1 MATDSNIS
9 VLIIDDEADTC
20 EMLLHV
26 LNQKGYT
33 TYTACDGSTGL
44 EIFNRELPNVVIL
57 DLRMPGMN
65 GMEVLKQIK
74 QNGSETPVI
83 IITAYGEIKSA
94 VEAIRHGAYNYFNKP
109 FDNEEVVLTVKRAL
123 EERAMRQEIRMLK
136 TQLSFVMPLFEQMGN
151 SAEIARVNELVECV
165 APTNFTV
172 VIYGETGSGKELIA
186 QSIHKRSPRC
196 GKPFIVVDCGSI
208 PETLIE
214 SELFGFEK
222 GTFTGADQ
230 RKVGQFE
237 IASGGTIFLDEIGNL
252 PRSMQ
257 GKLLRVLQERQIR
270 RLGSNKVIDVDVR
283 VVVAGNERLEY
294 LVKSGR
300 FRMDLYQ
307 RLNEFCIEIP
317 PLRQRKDDIVF
328 LSKRFLDITNKELNK
343 NIRGIT
349 KEALEMLLTYNWP
362 GNVRELK
369 NVIRRAVLLA
379 NDVIE
384 PKYLLIRTQDQKQ
397 EPGPGAEKIAGM
409 ENQKKDHTLLLDL
422 DINNGNDL
430 SLRDMVAACVENAE
444 KKLITEVLRQTGG
457 NKSQAAR
464 ILKIDYKTMHYKVK
478 NYGIKIQT
486 ATEITE
492 KVLTEDTKNESLKE
506 EYLTTE

>member
-1 MATDSNIS
+1 
-9 VLIIDDEADTC
+9 
-20 EMLLHV
+20 
-26 LNQKGYT
+26 
-33 TYTACDGSTGL
+33 
-44 EIFNRELPNVVIL
+44 
-57 DLRMPGMN
+57 
-65 GMEVLKQIK
+65 
-74 QNGSETPVI
+74 
-83 IITAYGEIKSA
+83 AYGEIQSA
-94 VEAIRHGAYNYFNKP
+94 VEAIKHGAYNYFNKP
-109 FDNEEVVLTVKRAL
+109 FDNEEVVVTVEKAI

-136 TQLSFVMPLFEQMGN
+136 TQLSFAMPLYEQMGN
-151 SAEIARVNELVECV
+151 SAEIAKVNELVACV

-186 QSIHKRSPRC
+186 QSIHNRSPRSD
-196 GKPFIVVDCGSI
+196 KPFVVVDCGSI

-222 GTFTGADQ
+222 GAFTGADQ
-230 RKVGQFE
+230 KKAGQFE

-252 PRSMQ
+252 PKPMQ
-257 GKLLRVLQERQIR
+257 GKLLRVLQERRIR
-270 RLGSNKVIDVDVR
+270 RLGSNKEIDVEVR

-294 LVKSGR
+294 LVESGH

-328 LSKRFLDITNKELNK
+328 LCKRFMDITNKELNK

-349 KEALEMLLTYNWP
+349 KEALEILLTYNWP

-379 NDVIE
+379 VDIVE
-384 PKYLLIRTQDQKQ
+384 PKHLLIKTQEQKQ
-397 EPGPGAEKIAGM
+397 ESSPAAGQM
-409 ENQKKDHTLLLDL
+409 ASAAGQKADQAIPLDL
-422 DINNGNDL
+422 DMNNGNSL
-430 SLRDMVAACVENAE
+430 SLRDVVAKCVENTE
-444 KKLITEVLRQTGG
+444 KKLISEVLKRTGG
-457 NKSQAAR
+457 NKSQAAK

-486 ATEITE
+486 TTEITE
-492 KVLTEDTKNESLKE
+492 KSPTEDS
-506 EYLTTE
+506 

>member
-1 MATDSNIS
+1 MVTDSNIS
-9 VLIIDDEADTC
+9 VLIIDDEVDMC
-20 EMLLHV
+20 DMLSHV
-26 LNQKGYT
+26 LNQAGFI
-33 TYTACDGSTGL
+33 TYAAHDGNTGL
-44 EIFNRELPNVVIL
+44 EIFNEKLPSVVIL

-65 GMEVLKQIK
+65 GMDVLKQIK
-74 QNGSETPVI
+74 HTGSETPVI
-83 IITAYGEIKSA
+83 IITAHGQIQSA
-94 VEAIRHGAYNYFNKP
+94 VEAIKHGAYNYFNKP
-109 FDNEEVVLTVKRAL
+109 FDNEEVVLTVEKAL

-136 TQLSFVMPLFEQMGN
+136 TQLSFAMPLYEQMGN
-151 SAEIARVNELVECV
+151 SAEIAKVNESVACV

-186 QSIHKRSPRC
+186 QSIHNRSPRC
-196 GKPFIVVDCGSI
+196 DKPFVVVDCGSI

-222 GTFTGADQ
+222 GAFTGADQ
-230 RKVGQFE
+230 KKAGQFE

-252 PRSMQ
+252 PKPMQ
-257 GKLLRVLQERQIR
+257 GKLLRVLQERRIR
-270 RLGSNKVIDVDVR
+270 RLGSNKEIDVEVR

-294 LVKSGR
+294 LVESGH

-328 LSKRFLDITNKELNK
+328 LCKRFMDITNKELNK

-349 KEALEMLLTYNWP
+349 KEALEILLTYNWP

-379 NDVIE
+379 VDIVE
-384 PKYLLIRTQDQKQ
+384 PKHLLIKTQEQKQ
-397 EPGPGAEKIAGM
+397 ESSPAAGQM
-409 ENQKKDHTLLLDL
+409 ASAADQKADQAIPLDL
-422 DINNGNDL
+422 DMNNGNSP
-430 SLRDMVAACVENAE
+430 SLRDVVAKCVENAE
-444 KKLITEVLRQTGG
+444 KKLISEVLKRTGG

-486 ATEITE
+486 TTEITE
-492 KVLTEDTKNESLKE
+492 KSPTEDS
-506 EYLTTE
+506 

>member
-9 VLIIDDEADTC
+9 VLIIDDEADMC
-20 EMLLHV
+20 DMLSHV
-26 LNQKGYT
+26 LNQAGFI
-33 TYTACDGSTGL
+33 TYAAHDGNTGL
-44 EIFNRELPNVVIL
+44 EIFNEKLPSVVIL

-65 GMEVLKQIK
+65 GMDVLKQIK
-74 QNGSETPVI
+74 HTGIETPVI
-83 IITAYGEIKSA
+83 IITAHGQIQSA
-94 VEAIRHGAYNYFNKP
+94 VEAIKHGAYNYFNKP
-109 FDNEEVVLTVKRAL
+109 FNNEEVVLTVEKAL

-136 TQLSFVMPLFEQMGN
+136 TQLSFAMPLYEQMGN
-151 SAEIARVNELVECV
+151 SAEIAKVNESVACV

-186 QSIHKRSPRC
+186 QSIHNRSPRC
-196 GKPFIVVDCGSI
+196 DKPFVVVDCGSI

-222 GTFTGADQ
+222 GAFTGADQ
-230 RKVGQFE
+230 KKAGQFE
-237 IASGGTIFLDEIGNL
+237 IASGGTLFLDEIGNL
-252 PRSMQ
+252 PKPMQ
-257 GKLLRVLQERQIR
+257 GKLLRVLQERRIR
-270 RLGSNKVIDVDVR
+270 RLGSNKEIDVEVR

-294 LVKSGR
+294 LVDSGH

-328 LSKRFLDITNKELNK
+328 LCKRFMDITNKELNK

-349 KEALEMLLTYNWP
+349 KEALEILLTYNWP

-379 NDVIE
+379 VDIVE
-384 PKYLLIRTQDQKQ
+384 PKHLLIKTQEQKQ
-397 EPGPGAEKIAGM
+397 ESSPAAGQM
-409 ENQKKDHTLLLDL
+409 ASAAGQKADQAIPLDL
-422 DINNGNDL
+422 DMNNGNSP
-430 SLRDMVAACVENAE
+430 SLRDVVAKCVENAE
-444 KKLITEVLRQTGG
+444 KKLISEVLKRTGG

-486 ATEITE
+486 TTEITE
-492 KVLTEDTKNESLKE
+492 KSPTEDS
-506 EYLTTE
+506 

>member
-9 VLIIDDEADTC
+9 VLIIDDEADMC
-20 EMLLHV
+20 DMLSHV
-26 LNQKGYT
+26 LNQAGFI
-33 TYTACDGSTGL
+33 TYAAHDGNTGL
-44 EIFNRELPNVVIL
+44 EIFNEKLPSVVIL

-65 GMEVLKQIK
+65 GMDVLKQIK
-74 QNGSETPVI
+74 HTGSETPVI
-83 IITAYGEIKSA
+83 IITAHGQIQSA
-94 VEAIRHGAYNYFNKP
+94 VEAIKHGAYNYFNKP
-109 FDNEEVVLTVKRAL
+109 FNNEEVVLTVEKAL

-136 TQLSFVMPLFEQMGN
+136 TQLSFAMPLYEQMGN
-151 SAEIARVNELVECV
+151 SAEIAKVNESVACV

-186 QSIHKRSPRC
+186 QSIHNRSPRC
-196 GKPFIVVDCGSI
+196 DKPFVVVDCGSI

-222 GTFTGADQ
+222 GAFTGADQ
-230 RKVGQFE
+230 KKAGQFE
-237 IASGGTIFLDEIGNL
+237 IASGGTLFLDEIGNL
-252 PRSMQ
+252 PKSMQ
-257 GKLLRVLQERQIR
+257 GKLLRVLQERRIR
-270 RLGSNKVIDVDVR
+270 RLGSNKEIDIDVR

-294 LVKSGR
+294 LVESGH

-307 RLNEFCIEIP
+307 RLDEFCIEIP

-328 LSKRFLDITNKELNK
+328 LCKRFLDITNKELNK
-343 NIRGIT
+343 NVRGIT
-349 KEALEMLLTYNWP
+349 KETLEMLLTYNWP

-379 NDVIE
+379 NNNVIE
-384 PKYLLIRTQDQKQ
+384 PNHLLIKTQEQKQ
-397 EPGPGAEKIAGM
+397 QASPASEQIASAA
-409 ENQKKDHTLLLDL
+409 NRDADHTVSLDL
-422 DINNGNDL
+422 DINNGKDL
-430 SLRDMVAACVENAE
+430 SLRDMVAKCIEHAE
-444 KKLITEVLRQTGG
+444 KKLITSVLKRTGG

-486 ATEITE
+486 TTEITE
-492 KVLTEDTKNESLKE
+492 KSPTADS
-506 EYLTTE
+506 

>member
-9 VLIIDDEADTC
+9 VLIIDDEADMC
-20 EMLLHV
+20 DMLSHV
-26 LNQKGYT
+26 LNQAGFT
-33 TYTACDGSTGL
+33 TYTAHDGNTGL
-44 EIFNRELPNVVIL
+44 EVFNKESPSVVIL

-65 GMEVLKQIK
+65 GMDVLKQIK
-74 QNGSETPVI
+74 HTGSETPVI
-83 IITAYGEIKSA
+83 IITAYGEIQSA
-94 VEAIRHGAYNYFNKP
+94 VEAIKHGAYNYFNKP
-109 FDNEEVVLTVKRAL
+109 FDNEEVVLTVEKAI

-136 TQLSFVMPLFEQMGN
+136 TQLSFVMPLYEQMGN
-151 SAEIARVNELVECV
+151 SAEIAKVNESVKCV

-186 QSIHKRSPRC
+186 QSIHNRSPRC
-196 GKPFIVVDCGSI
+196 DKPFVVVDCGSI

-222 GTFTGADQ
+222 GAFTGADQ
-230 RKVGQFE
+230 KKAGQFE
-237 IASGGTIFLDEIGNL
+237 IASGGTLFLDEIGNL
-252 PRSMQ
+252 PKSMQ
-257 GKLLRVLQERQIR
+257 GKLLRVLQERRIR
-270 RLGSNKVIDVDVR
+270 RLGSNKEIDVEVR

-294 LVKSGR
+294 LVESGH

-328 LSKRFLDITNKELNK
+328 LCKRFMDITNKELNK

-349 KEALEMLLTYNWP
+349 KEALEILLIYNWP

-379 NDVIE
+379 VDIVE
-384 PKYLLIRTQDQKQ
+384 PKHLLIKTQEQKQ
-397 EPGPGAEKIAGM
+397 ESSPAAVQM
-409 ENQKKDHTLLLDL
+409 ASAADQKADQAIPLDL
-422 DINNGNDL
+422 DMNNGNSL
-430 SLRDMVAACVENAE
+430 SLRDMVAKCVENVE
-444 KKLITEVLRQTGG
+444 KKLITEVLKRTGG
-457 NKSQAAR
+457 NKSQAAK

-486 ATEITE
+486 TTEITE
-492 KVLTEDTKNESLKE
+492 KAPTADS
-506 EYLTTE
+506 

>member
-1 MATDSNIS
+1 MAADSNIS
-9 VLIIDDEADTC
+9 VLIIDDEADMC
-20 EMLLHV
+20 EMLSHV
-26 LNQKGYT
+26 LNQAGFI
-33 TYTACDGSTGL
+33 TYTALDGNTGI
-44 EIFNRELPNVVIL
+44 EVFNKESPNVVIL
-57 DLRMPGMN
+57 DLRMPCMN

-74 QNGSETPVI
+74 QTNSETPVI
-83 IITAYGEIKSA
+83 IVTAYGEIQSA
-94 VEAIRHGAYNYFNKP
+94 VEAVKHGAFNYFNKP
-109 FDNEEVVLTVKRAL
+109 FDNEEVVLTVKKAL

-136 TQLSFVMPLFEQMGN
+136 TQLNFAMPLFEQMGN
-151 SAEIARVNELVECV
+151 SAEIAKVNELVTCV

-172 VIYGETGSGKELIA
+172 VICGETGSGKELIA
-186 QSIHKRSPRC
+186 RSIHNQSPRR
-196 GKPFIVVDCGSI
+196 GQPFVVVDCGSI

-230 RKVGQFE
+230 KKVGRFE

-252 PRSMQ
+252 PKPMQ
-257 GKLLRVLQERQIR
+257 GKLLRVLQERRIR
-270 RLGSNKVIDVDVR
+270 RLGSNKEIDVEVR

-294 LVKSGR
+294 LVESGH

-328 LSKRFLDITNKELNK
+328 LCKRFLDITNKELNK

-349 KEALEMLLTYNWP
+349 KEALEILLTYNWP

-379 NDVIE
+379 VDIVE
-384 PKYLLIRTQDQKQ
+384 PKHLLIKTQEQKQ
-397 EPGPGAEKIAGM
+397 ESSPAAGQM
-409 ENQKKDHTLLLDL
+409 ASAAGQKADQAIPLDL
-422 DINNGNDL
+422 DMNNGKDL
-430 SLRDMVAACVENAE
+430 SLRDMVAKCIEHAE
-444 KKLITEVLRQTGG
+444 KKLITSVLKRTGG

-486 ATEITE
+486 TTEITD
-492 KVLTEDTKNESLKE
+492 KSPTEDS
-506 EYLTTE
+506 

>member
-9 VLIIDDEADTC
+9 VLIIDDEVDMC
-20 EMLLHV
+20 DMLSHI
-26 LNQKGYT
+26 LNQAGFI
-33 TYTACDGSTGL
+33 TYAAHDGNTGL
-44 EIFNRELPNVVIL
+44 EIFNRELPSVVIL
-57 DLRMPGMN
+57 DLCMPGMN
-65 GMEVLKQIK
+65 GMDVLKQIK
-74 QNGSETPVI
+74 HTGSETPVI
-83 IITAYGEIKSA
+83 IISASEEIKSA
-94 VEAIRHGAYNYFNKP
+94 VEAVKHGAYDYFKKP
-109 FDNEEVVLTVKRAL
+109 FNNEEVVLTVEKAL

-136 TQLSFVMPLFEQMGN
+136 TQLNFAMPLFEQMGN
-151 SAEIARVNELVECV
+151 STEIAKVNELVACV

-172 VIYGETGSGKELIA
+172 VICGETGSGKELIA
-186 QSIHKRSPRC
+186 RSIHNRSSRC
-196 GKPFIVVDCGSI
+196 DQPFVVVDCGSI

-230 RKVGQFE
+230 KKVGQFE

-252 PRSMQ
+252 PKPMQ
-257 GKLLRVLQERQIR
+257 GKLLRVLQERRIR
-270 RLGSNKVIDVDVR
+270 RLGSNKEIDVEVR

-294 LVKSGR
+294 LVESGH

-328 LSKRFLDITNKELNK
+328 LCKRFMDITNKELNK

-349 KEALEMLLTYNWP
+349 KEALEILLTYNWP

-379 NDVIE
+379 VDIVE
-384 PKYLLIRTQDQKQ
+384 PKHLLIKTQEQKQ
-397 EPGPGAEKIAGM
+397 ESSPAAGQM
-409 ENQKKDHTLLLDL
+409 ASAAGQKADPAIPLDL
-422 DINNGNDL
+422 DMNNGNSP
-430 SLRDMVAACVENAE
+430 SLRDVVAKCVENAE
-444 KKLITEVLRQTGG
+444 KKLISEVLKRTGG

-486 ATEITE
+486 TTEITE
-492 KVLTEDTKNESLKE
+492 KKPAEDS
-506 EYLTTE
+506 

>member
-9 VLIIDDEADTC
+9 ILIIDDEADMC
-20 EMLLHV
+20 EMLSHV
-26 LNQKGYT
+26 LNQAGFI
-33 TYTACDGSTGL
+33 TYTAHDGNTGL
-44 EIFNRELPNVVIL
+44 EVFNKESPNVVIL

-74 QNGSETPVI
+74 QTNSETPVI
-83 IITAYGEIKSA
+83 IVTAYGEIQSA
-94 VEAIRHGAYNYFNKP
+94 VEAVKHGAFNYFNKP
-109 FDNEEVVLTVKRAL
+109 FDNEEVVLTVKKAL

-136 TQLSFVMPLFEQMGN
+136 TQLNFAMPLFEQMGN
-151 SAEIARVNELVECV
+151 SAEIAKVNELVACV
-165 APTNFTV
+165 APTSFTV

-186 QSIHKRSPRC
+186 RSIHNRSSRC
-196 GKPFIVVDCGSI
+196 DQPFVVVDCGSI

-230 RKVGQFE
+230 KKAGQFE

-252 PRSMQ
+252 PKPMQ
-257 GKLLRVLQERQIR
+257 GKLLRVLQERRIR
-270 RLGSNKVIDVDVR
+270 RLGSNKEINVEVR

-294 LVKSGR
+294 LVESGH

-328 LSKRFLDITNKELNK
+328 LCKRFMDITNKELNK

-349 KEALEMLLTYNWP
+349 KEALEILLTYNWP

-379 NDVIE
+379 VDIVE
-384 PKYLLIRTQDQKQ
+384 PKHLLIKTQEQKQ
-397 EPGPGAEKIAGM
+397 ESSPAAGQM
-409 ENQKKDHTLLLDL
+409 ASAADQKADQAIPPDL
-422 DINNGNDL
+422 DVNNGNGL
-430 SLRDMVAACVENAE
+430 SLRDMVAKCVENVE
-444 KKLITEVLRQTGG
+444 KKLITEVLKRTGG
-457 NKSQAAR
+457 NKSQAAK

-478 NYGIKIQT
+478 NYGIKIQVT
-486 ATEITE
+486 TKIIE
-492 KVLTEDTKNESLKE
+492 KVPTEDS
-506 EYLTTE
+506 

>member
-9 VLIIDDEADTC
+9 VLIIDDEADMC
-20 EMLLHV
+20 EMLSNV
-26 LNQKGYT
+26 LNQEGYT
-33 TYTACDGSTGL
+33 TYTAHDGNTGL
-44 EIFNRELPNVVIL
+44 EIFNKELPNVVIL
-57 DLRMPGMN
+57 DLRMPGMS
-65 GMEVLKQIK
+65 GMDVLKQIK
-74 QNGSETPVI
+74 HTGSETPVI
-83 IITAYGEIKSA
+83 IITAYGEIQSA
-94 VEAIRHGAYNYFNKP
+94 VEAIKHGAYNYFNKP
-109 FDNEEVVLTVKRAL
+109 FDNEEVVLTVKRAI

-151 SAEIARVNELVECV
+151 SAEIAKVNELVECV

-186 QSIHKRSPRC
+186 RSIHKRSPRC
-196 GKPFIVVDCGSI
+196 GKPFVVVDCGSI

-214 SELFGFEK
+214 SEIFGFEK

-252 PRSMQ
+252 PKSMQ
-257 GKLLRVLQERQIR
+257 GKLLRVLQERRIR
-270 RLGSNKVIDVDVR
+270 RLGSNKEIDVDVR
-283 VVVAGNERLEY
+283 VVVAGNERLEC
-294 LVKSGR
+294 LVESGH

-328 LSKRFLDITNKELNK
+328 LCKRFLDITNKELNK

-379 NDVIE
+379 GNVIE
-384 PKYLLIRTQDQKQ
+384 PKYLLIKIQEQKQ
-397 EPGPGAEKIAGM
+397 EQRPVAEQIASM
-409 ENQKKDHTLLLDL
+409 ENQKMGHTISMDL
-422 DINNGNDL
+422 DINNGNNL
-430 SLRDMVAACVENAE
+430 SLHDMVAKCIENAE
-444 KKLITEVLRQTGG
+444 KKLITEVLKRTGG
-457 NKSQAAR
+457 NKSQAAK

-486 ATEITE
+486 TTEITE
-492 KVLTEDTKNESLKE
+492 KVPTENTINETLKE
-506 EYLTTE
+506 EYLTSE

>member
-1 MATDSNIS
+1 
-9 VLIIDDEADTC
+9 
-20 EMLLHV
+20 
-26 LNQKGYT
+26 
-33 TYTACDGSTGL
+33 
-44 EIFNRELPNVVIL
+44 VVIL

-74 QNGSETPVI
+74 QTNSETPVI
-83 IITAYGEIKSA
+83 IVTAYGEIQSA
-94 VEAIRHGAYNYFNKP
+94 VEAVKHGAFNYFNKP
-109 FDNEEVVLTVKRAL
+109 FDNEEVVLTVKKAF

-136 TQLSFVMPLFEQMGN
+136 TQLNFAMPLFEQMGN
-151 SAEIARVNELVECV
+151 SAEIAKVNELVACV

-172 VIYGETGSGKELIA
+172 VICGETGSGKELIA
-186 QSIHKRSPRC
+186 RSIHNRSSRC
-196 GKPFIVVDCGSI
+196 DQPFVVVDCGSI

-230 RKVGQFE
+230 KKAGQFE

-252 PRSMQ
+252 PKPMQ
-257 GKLLRVLQERQIR
+257 GKLLRVLQERRIR
-270 RLGSNKVIDVDVR
+270 RLGSNKEIDVDVR

-294 LVKSGR
+294 LVESGH

-328 LSKRFLDITNKELNK
+328 LCKRFMDITNKELNK

-349 KEALEMLLTYNWP
+349 KEALEILLTYNWP

-379 NDVIE
+379 VDIVE
-384 PKYLLIRTQDQKQ
+384 PKHLLIKTQEQKQ
-397 EPGPGAEKIAGM
+397 ESSPAAGQM
-409 ENQKKDHTLLLDL
+409 ASAADQKADQAIPPDL
-422 DINNGNDL
+422 DVNNGNGL
-430 SLRDMVAACVENAE
+430 SLRDMVAKCVENVE
-444 KKLITEVLRQTGG
+444 KKLITEVLKRTGG
-457 NKSQAAR
+457 NKSQAAK

-478 NYGIKIQT
+478 NYGIKIQVT
-486 ATEITE
+486 TKIIE
-492 KVLTEDTKNESLKE
+492 KVPTEDS
-506 EYLTTE
+506 

>member
-1 MATDSNIS
+1 MVNDLNVS
-9 VLIIDDEADTC
+9 VLIIDDEVDMC
-20 EMLLHV
+20 EMLSHI
-26 LNQKGYT
+26 LNQEGFKT
-33 TYTACDGSTGL
+33 LTAHNGNSGL
-44 EIFNRELPNVVIL
+44 KIFNKELPNVVIL

-74 QNGSETPVI
+74 QTSSETPVI
-83 IITAYGEIKSA
+83 IITAYGEIQSA
-94 VEAIRHGAYNYFNKP
+94 VDAIKHGAYNYFNKP
-109 FDNEEVVLTVKRAL
+109 FNNEEVVFTVKKAI
-123 EERAMRQEIRMLK
+123 EEQSMHQEIRMLK
-136 TQLSFVMPLFEQMGN
+136 TQLSFAMPLFEQMGN
-151 SAEIARVNELVECV
+151 SAKIAKVNESVECV

-186 QSIHKRSPRC
+186 RSIHNRSPRS
-196 GKPFIVVDCGSI
+196 GKPFVVVDCGSI

-222 GTFTGADQ
+222 GTFTGADH
-230 RKVGQFE
+230 KKIGQFE

-257 GKLLRVLQERQIR
+257 GKLLRVLQERRIR
-270 RLGSNKVIDVDVR
+270 RLGSDKEIDIDVR
-283 VVVAGNERLEY
+283 VVVAGNERLEH
-294 LVKSGR
+294 LVESGH

-328 LSKRFLDITNKELNK
+328 LCKRFMDITNKELNK

-349 KEALEMLLTYNWP
+349 KEALEILLAYNWP

-379 NDVIE
+379 FDILE
-384 PKYLLIRTQDQKQ
+384 PKHLLIKPQEQKTDINDAIKQ
-397 EPGPGAEKIAGM
+397 TTSIES
-409 ENQKKDHTLLLDL
+409 KKDEVAISQHLAM
-422 DINNGNDL
+422 NNDNF
-430 SLRDMVAACVENAE
+430 SLHDAVAKCVESIE
-444 KKLITEVLRQTGG
+444 KKLITEALTRTGG
-457 NKSQAAR
+457 NKSQAAK

-486 ATEITE
+486 TTRITE
-492 KVLTEDTKNESLKE
+492 NKSSDAI
-506 EYLTTE
+506 

>member
-9 VLIIDDEADTC
+9 VLIIDDEVDMC
-20 EMLLHV
+20 DMLSHV
-26 LNQKGYT
+26 LGREGFT
-33 TYTACDGSTGL
+33 IYTAHDGNTGL
-44 EIFNRELPNVVIL
+44 EVFNKESPSVVIL

-65 GMEVLKQIK
+65 GMDVLKQIK
-74 QNGSETPVI
+74 HTNSETPVI
-83 IITAYGEIKSA
+83 IITAYGEIQSA
-94 VEAIRHGAYNYFNKP
+94 VEAIKHGAYNYFNKP
-109 FDNEEVVLTVKRAL
+109 FDNEEVVVTVEKAI

-136 TQLSFVMPLFEQMGN
+136 TQLSFVMPLYEQMGN
-151 SAEIARVNELVECV
+151 SAEIVKVNESVKCV

-186 QSIHKRSPRC
+186 QSIHNRSPRC
-196 GKPFIVVDCGSI
+196 DKPFVVVDCGSI

-222 GTFTGADQ
+222 GAFTGADQ
-230 RKVGQFE
+230 KKVGQFE
-237 IASGGTIFLDEIGNL
+237 IASGGTLFLDEIGNL
-252 PRSMQ
+252 PKSMQ
-257 GKLLRVLQERQIR
+257 GKLLRVLQERRIR
-270 RLGSNKVIDVDVR
+270 RLGSNKEIDVDVR

-294 LVKSGR
+294 LIESGH

-317 PLRQRKDDIVF
+317 PLRRRKDDIVF
-328 LSKRFLDITNKELNK
+328 LCKRFLDITNKELNK
-343 NIRGIT
+343 NVRGIT
-349 KEALEMLLTYNWP
+349 KETLEMLLTYNWP

-379 NDVIE
+379 SEVIE
-384 PKYLLIRTQDQKQ
+384 PKHLLIKIQEQKQ
-397 EPGPGAEKIAGM
+397 QASPATGQIASTA
-409 ENQKKDHTLLLDL
+409 NRDADHTVSLDL
-422 DINNGNDL
+422 DINNGKDF
-430 SLRDMVAACVENAE
+430 SLRNAVARCVEHAE
-444 KKLITEVLRQTGG
+444 KKLITEALKRTGG

-486 ATEITE
+486 TTEITE
-492 KVLTEDTKNESLKE
+492 KSPTEDS
-506 EYLTTE
+506 